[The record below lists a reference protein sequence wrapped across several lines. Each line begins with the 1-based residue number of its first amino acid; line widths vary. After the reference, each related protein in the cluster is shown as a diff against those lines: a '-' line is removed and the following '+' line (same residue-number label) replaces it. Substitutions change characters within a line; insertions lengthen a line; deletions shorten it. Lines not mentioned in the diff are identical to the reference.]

1 MSGSEQLRSKFEQP
15 SVEYRSAPFW
25 AWNDDLQEEELVRQ
39 IEQMKEQGMG
49 GFFIHSRD
57 GLETDYMG
65 REWMD
70 YVRTAV
76 QTAERLGMQA
86 WLYDED
92 RWPSGFAGGLV
103 QASGGD
109 ANRAKGLTMEVCH
122 PGDSW
127 NIADAAALFKAIID
141 ERSLIRCERLP
152 INEAPKLEKDE
163 VLLVFRVEVSEYSEW
178 FNNEAPPDNLNPD
191 TVRTFID
198 TTYEAYK
205 QEVGEQFGTTIR
217 GVFTDEPSIHDR
229 HCRFTEGRGWIPW
242 TWTFPS
248 FFQERRGYDLLDIVP
263 YMYFNGEYSSQARH
277 DYWRTITERFS
288 EAYSKQLGDWCDD
301 NGIAFT
307 GHYLWENNMGTATRV
322 CGAVMPNYR
331 FQQVPGIDMLNEQT
345 NEYITV
351 KQCTSV
357 ANQYGRKFVL
367 TETYGC
373 TGWGFTFEG
382 QRWIGDFQYVLG
394 VNMRSQHL
402 ALYSIKGCRKRD
414 YPPVFSY
421 NTSWWKYNYVVED
434 YFARL
439 SAVLTEGT
447 PVRDILV
454 LHPSSTAWS
463 MVGTGPYG
471 FPARGKDRD
480 VSATNTFGHEFNA
493 FLGELLKGH
502 YDYDLGDETIMAETG
517 AIQGSK
523 LAVNLVAYSV
533 VVIPPIKTM
542 LHSTYR
548 LLLDF
553 LDAGGKI
560 IAVGERA
567 SMLEGRPTDL
577 LSRLYEHPNLT
588 QAQDAQETIGALLH
602 ISPRR
607 VSVTHA
613 GSKEEAPEFLY
624 MLREMDDC
632 RTLFVVNNDR
642 KGSHRVQIKMEGSGC
657 LEEWA
662 ALTGSTQP
670 VAAAVNDGYVH
681 FAAEFGPAES
691 RLYILDKNKAS
702 ICENDSMTGS
712 IEIIEGIGPNTVEDC
727 ESMLELETVSGFTRT
742 MPNVLT
748 LDTCSYRL
756 NEQDWSEEVDVWLA
770 QKEIRD
776 VLGMRQVYGNG
787 LEQRYKWINKPHPG
801 NGAPVQLKFSFHIA
815 ALPQEQVHLVVE
827 SAEYYEIT
835 MNGAAVLN
843 QPDGWF
849 LDRSFDKIP
858 LPGLMEGR
866 NELVLS
872 CSYHNRMEVEDIYI
886 IGDFGVDLDRKIV
899 AEQETLEL
907 GDWCTQGY
915 FHYCGSMIYHFNLPG
930 QNAAEA
936 KTRTL
941 LELQG
946 YSAVMVEVKVNGH
959 LAGHV
964 PWRAANLLDL
974 AEHLQDGEN
983 RIDIEVMGSPR
994 NMLGPFHHRSGEPST
1009 TSWAS
1014 FRKTGSDYTPE
1025 YRLLPYGLFDPIK
1038 LYRLNVETEVR
1049 A

>member
-1 MSGSEQLRSKFEQP
+1 MAGSVQLRRKFEHP

-39 IEQMKEQGMG
+39 IQQMKDQGMG

-76 QTAERLGMQA
+76 QTAEQLGMQV

-103 QASGGD
+103 QARGGD
-109 ANRAKGLTMEVCH
+109 AYRAKGLTMEVCQQ
-122 PGDSW
+122 GNSW
-127 NIADAAALFKAIID
+127 DLADAAALFKAVIE

-152 INEAPKLEKDE
+152 INEKPTLDKDE
-163 VLLVFRVEVSEYSEW
+163 VLLVFRVEVSVYSEW

-191 TVRTFID
+191 AVRAFIE

-242 TWTFPS
+242 TWSFPS

-263 YMYFNGEYSSQARH
+263 FMYFNGEYSSQARH
-277 DYWRTITERFS
+277 DYWRTVTERFS
-288 EAYSKQLGDWCDD
+288 EAYSKQLGDWCGD

-414 YPPVFSY
+414 YPPVFNY
-421 NTSWWKYNYVVED
+421 NTSWWKYNYVIED
-434 YFARL
+434 YYAKL

-447 PVRDILV
+447 PIRDILV

-480 VSATNTFGHEFNA
+480 VSATNTFGHEFNS
-493 FLGELLKGH
+493 FLGKLLKGH

-517 AIQGSK
+517 AVRGNK
-523 LAVNLVAYSV
+523 LAVNLAEYSI
-533 VVIPPIKTM
+533 VVIPPIQTM

-548 LLLDF
+548 LLADF
-553 LDAGGKI
+553 LDAGGKV
-560 IAVGERA
+560 IAVGQQP
-567 SMLEGRPTDL
+567 SMLEGRPTEL
-577 LSRLYEHPNLT
+577 LSQLYGHPNLL
-588 QAQDAQETIGALLH
+588 QVQDVEETIEALVH

-607 VSVTHA
+607 VSVTHEDA
-613 GSKEEAPEFLY
+613 KEAPEFLY
-624 MLREMDDC
+624 MLREADDC
-632 RTLFVVNNDR
+632 RTLFLVNNDR
-642 KGSHRVQIKMEGSGC
+642 EGSHQVRIAMEGSGS
-657 LEEWA
+657 LEEWS
-662 ALTGSTQP
+662 ALTGD
-670 VAAAVNDGYVH
+670 VKAVEVEVKDGYIH
-681 FAAEFGPAES
+681 FIAEFGPADS
-691 RLYILDKNKAS
+691 RLYILDKKQAS
-702 ICENDSMTGS
+702 ICKMDIAAAAKVKHPLEDGS
-712 IEIIEGIGPNTVEDC
+712 IEAV
-727 ESMLELETVSGFTRT
+727 LELGPISGYTRT

-748 LDTCSYRL
+748 LDTCSYRF
-756 NEQDWSEEVDVWLA
+756 NEQEWSEEVDVWLA

-776 VLGMRQVYGNG
+776 ALGMRQVYYNG
-787 LEQRYKWINKPHPG
+787 IEQRYKWINKPHPG
-801 NGAPVQLKFSFHIA
+801 NGTPVQLKFTFHA
-815 ALPQEQVHLVVE
+815 AVLPQEQVYLVVE

-835 MNGAAVLN
+835 LNGSAVPN
-843 QPDGWF
+843 HPDGWF
-849 LDRSFDKIP
+849 LDRSFDRVP
-858 LPGLMEGR
+858 LPGIREGM

-872 CSYHNRMEVEDIYI
+872 CSYHNRMEVEDIYLM
-886 IGDFGVDLDRKIV
+886 GDFGVDIDREII
-899 AEQETLEL
+899 AEPETLTL

-915 FHYCGSMIYHFNLPG
+915 FHYCGSMIYHFNILG
-930 QNAAEA
+930 NNVV

-946 YSAVMVEVKVNGH
+946 YSAVTVEVRVNGH

-974 AEHLQDGEN
+974 TEHLLDGEN

-994 NMLGPFHHRSGEPST
+994 NMLGPFHHLSGEPST

-1014 FRKTGSDYTPE
+1014 FRKSGSDYTPE
-1025 YRLLPYGLFDPIK
+1025 YRLRPYGLFDPIK